1 MNGHVARGAA
11 HVRSRK
17 NGPVGPKMNT
27 MTSDVSRAPV
37 TRQQFVLIF
46 ASSFGALL
54 EWYDFYVYAAL
65 AGVFGALFFPSGNE
79 TTAFLASLATFGA
92 GFLVRPLGALF
103 FGRLGDRIGRKYT
116 FMATIVLMG
125 VATVGVGLLPSYAQI
140 GMLAPILLVGLRLLQ
155 GFALGGETG
164 GAATYLAEH
173 SPPTKR
179 GFYTSSLQTTA
190 TLGLLSSITVVGV
203 SRAFVDDAAFQSW
216 GWRIPFLVSTVLLIV
231 SVYLRTRLAE
241 SPTFQQMKHAG
252 NLSKS
257 PISESFGQWGNL
269 KYVLIMLFSTASG
282 VGVIFGTGHF
292 YAMYFLQNTLKV
304 APNAVNLYLAIALIC
319 VFPFYVLFGWLSDRI
334 GRKWIMMSACL
345 LLALTTQPIFR
356 ALTHYANPQLETFQ
370 RDTAIK
376 VYANDCQFSLFSAPR
391 TECDRVREFLS
402 ASGVSYEQTQ
412 QKAGAP
418 VTTVIGNTQVQGSDR
433 HALERALIAAGWTKH
448 ADPTT
453 VNAPMVVLLM
463 WVLLLFLAM
472 VYGPMAAFMVELFPA
487 RIRYTSL
494 SLPFHLGSGWFGG
507 MLPFVVSAMS
517 VAAGNVYFGLWYPI
531 AIAALSFVVGV
542 LFVPETF
549 RRDITV

>member
-1 MNGHVARGAA
+1 MATTT
-11 HVRSRK
+11 SE
-17 NGPVGPKMNT
+17 NT
-27 MTSDVSRAPV
+27 EAGV
-37 TRQQFVLIF
+37 TKRQFLLIF

-65 AGVFGALFFPSGNE
+65 AGVFGSLFFPSGND

-125 VATVGVGLLPSYAQI
+125 VSTVGVGLLPSYERI
-140 GMLAPILLVGLRLLQ
+140 GMAAPILLVALRLLQ

-190 TLGLLSSITVVGV
+190 TLGLLTSIVVVGV
-203 SRAFVDDAAFQSW
+203 TRGLMDESNFRAG
-216 GWRIPFLVSTVLLIV
+216 GWRVPFLVSIVLLAV
-231 SVYLRTRLAE
+231 SVYLRTKLSE
-241 SPTFQQMKHAG
+241 SPTFQRMKHAG
-252 NLSKS
+252 KLSAS
-257 PISESFGQWGNL
+257 PIGESFGTWGNL

-282 VGVIFGTGHF
+282 VGVVFGTGHF
-292 YAMYFLQNTLKV
+292 YSMYFLQNTLKV
-304 APNAVNLYLAIALIC
+304 APNTVNLFLAIALVG
-319 VFPFYVLFGWLSDRI
+319 VFPFYLLFGWLSDRI
-334 GRKWIMMSACL
+334 GRKWIMMLACL
-345 LLALTTQPIFR
+345 LLAVTTQPIFR
-356 ALTHYANPQLETFQ
+356 VLTHYANPKLEAFQ
-370 RDTAIK
+370 RNAPVTVHASGC
-376 VYANDCQFSLFSAPR
+376 NFSLFAAPSSD
-391 TECDRVREFLS
+391 CDRIRTFLS
-402 ASGVSYEQTQ
+402 AAGVSYEQAPQLRGRAAHTTIGRVEVE
-412 QKAGAP
+412 GAD
-418 VTTVIGNTQVQGSDR
+418 QA
-433 HALERALIAAGWTKH
+433 ALERALVANGWSKH
-448 ADPTT
+448 ADPAT
-453 VNAPMVVLLM
+453 VNGPMVVLLM
-463 WVLLLFLAM
+463 WLLLLYLAM

-531 AIAALSFVVGV
+531 VIAAISFVVGA
-542 LFVPETF
+542 LFVPETY
-549 RRDITV
+549 RRDITQ